1 MLTLWGAPAVRAAAS
16 WARTHLR
23 ALQNGLTTLVATA
36 LLCSLLGHAQLQRLS
51 RNAVVFVWSCCRRAR
66 RRPATDGDHGRDGS
80 APEAARD
87 LPVHTGASSLE
98 ESEPLGAGMRAILD
112 ALLEIRDG

>member
-1 MLTLWGAPAVRAAAS
+1 M
-16 WARTHLR
+16 
-23 ALQNGLTTLVATA
+23 ATA

-66 RRPATDGDHGRDGS
+66 RRPATVGDHGRDGS